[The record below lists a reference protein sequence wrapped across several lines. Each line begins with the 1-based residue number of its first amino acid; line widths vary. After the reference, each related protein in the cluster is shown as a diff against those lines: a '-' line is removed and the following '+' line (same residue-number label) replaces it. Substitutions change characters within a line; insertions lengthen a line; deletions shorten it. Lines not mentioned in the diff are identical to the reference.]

1 MPDTKASGAPHY
13 INTPQAAHY
22 LGISGRTL
30 EKHRTYGTG
39 PVYRKLGGRIIYA
52 VADLEIWATR
62 GLRSSTSDPGT
73 GTVHPA
79 RPLLDASAIAGGN

>member
-62 GLRSSTSDPGT
+62 GLRNSTSDPGT

-79 RPLLDASAIAGGN
+79 RPRLDAGDIAGGN